1 MCGKDLKVLA
11 HQFLNEA
18 DGVILYG
25 QVSIKDLS
33 WIQLIHQ
40 RSHIKINLLTH

>member
-18 DGVILYG
+18 NGVILYR
-25 QVSIKDLS
+25 QVPIKDLS
-33 WIQLIHQ
+33 WTQLIH
-40 RSHIKINLLTH
+40 